1 MHLGPDL
8 VEPQDGLNALVQE
21 VGLLEQTAAVK
32 SHQLFVEVH
41 SEDVEVESA
50 LHAFGFP
57 QGH

>member
-1 MHLGPDL
+1 M
-8 VEPQDGLNALVQE
+8 QE